1 MHRNSFPLEFE
12 KYYDLDHKQFRDLAK
27 SLNRPTLLIYYI
39 VLQLAATTIT
49 Q

>member
-12 KYYDLDHKQFRDLAK
+12 KYYDLDHKKFRDLAK
-27 SLNRPTLLIYYI
+27 SLNRPTLLICI